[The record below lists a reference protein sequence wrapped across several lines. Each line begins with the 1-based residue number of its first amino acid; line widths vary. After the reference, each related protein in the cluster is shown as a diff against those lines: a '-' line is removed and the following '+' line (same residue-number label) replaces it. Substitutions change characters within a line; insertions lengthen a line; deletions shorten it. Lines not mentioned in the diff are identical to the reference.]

1 MTCKYC
7 GRELVDGVCP
17 VCSKKSV
24 EEKINDA
31 YKNLGRQM
39 SGKISVEEE
48 ERQKAE
54 IALKKE
60 EERKEK
66 QRVLEKIQKSKA
78 YQYEK
83 NQKVL
88 LEIERQKQEYIKE
101 KKQRKAN
108 GEALRI
114 GLFPWITSAIVM
126 ILSLVIMFLTCFEP
140 VYHSGGYIAG
150 VYKDAYVTY
159 KCSTELCIAIIIGGL
174 ILSFITLISSTVL
187 VNLKKSK

>member
-24 EEKINDA
+24 EEKIKDA
-31 YKNLGRQM
+31 YKNLGRQI
-39 SGKISVEEE
+39 SGKISIEEE

-66 QRVLEKIQKSKA
+66 QRML
-78 YQYEK
+78 EK

-114 GLFPWITSAIVM
+114 GFFPWITSAIVM
-126 ILSLVIMFLTCFEP
+126 ILSLVITFVTCFEP

-174 ILSFITLISSTVL
+174 ILSFITLILSTVL